1 MSVAEDDVE
10 VDKPKKKPRKIH
22 RMSRTDKAIAYLLLL
37 GFVSIVLWPLT
48 FFVIGPGE
56 VGVLFRTLTVGTETR
71 FVYPEGINIKWPWN
85 RIYPYEV
92 RIQKQ
97 DETVHGLAADG
108 LRITS
113 DISVLYYPKADNA
126 GKLHRAI
133 GPEYADRFVRPTA
146 VEAVRSVIGKYDPHE
161 LYQVDMARLE
171 REVMETI
178 QSNTQD
184 LIIFDQVII
193 RRIELPK
200 EINQAISRKLTEEQ
214 NALAYE
220 YVLEQARK
228 EAERKRIDA
237 IGYQTFYSIV
247 ADALTPQ
254 LLTWRGIEATVELS
268 KSNNSKI
275 VIVGGGKDQ
284 LPLILGS
291 DIANQPNLPAPAP
304 VNPQRYRLPDFDTL
318 PQLFPNA
325 PTSETDTLQDQETQQ
340 RPNENTSGENTSGGN
355 SSDESTTAGETT
367 PASSNENTEKT
378 QTGN

>member
-10 VDKPKKKPRKIH
+10 VGKPKKKPRKIH

-37 GFVSIVLWPLT
+37 GFVTIVLWPLM

-56 VGVLFRTLTVGTETR
+56 VGVLFRTLTIGTETR
-71 FVYPEGINIKWPWN
+71 FVYPEGVNIKWPWN
-85 RIYPYEV
+85 RIYRYEV

-113 DISVLYYPKADNA
+113 DISVLYHPKADNA
-126 GKLHRAI
+126 GKLHQAI
-133 GPEYADRFVRPTA
+133 GPEYANRFVRPTA

-161 LYQVDMARLE
+161 LYQVDLTRLE
-171 REVMETI
+171 REVMDTI
-178 QSNTQD
+178 RANNQD
-184 LIIFDQVII
+184 LVVFDQIII

-304 VNPQRYRLPDFDTL
+304 VNPQRYRLPDFDNL

-325 PTSETDTLQDQETQQ
+325 PTAEADTSQDQETQL
-340 RPNENTSGENTSGGN
+340 RPDENSTGDNTS
-355 SSDESTTAGETT
+355 SDSTASGETA
-367 PASSNENTEKT
+367 PASNDQNTAKPQAEN
-378 QTGN
+378 